1 MVHFTC
7 FVAINAFISVLN
19 PNVQDKCPFCGERET
34 IFHCFM
40 YCERLRPLFGLLEIL
55 FANVN
60 EMFTMIVFIFGFK
73 HCKGKNKKGRLLNFI
88 LGQAKMAVYISRKYK
103 IAGSSKNVE
112 LLFKGLIKARIK
124 HDFIF
129 YSHLRKLENFKEVW
143 NVERMLCWIEND
155 ILHFVEE
162 FE

>member
-1 MVHFTC
+1 MGVLQWQILHGI
-7 FVAINAFISVLN
+7 VAVNAFISLLN
-19 PNVQDKCPFCGERET
+19 PTVQDCCPFCDQRET

-40 YCERLRPLFGLLEIL
+40 HCERLRPLFVLLEIV

-73 HCKGKNKKGRLLNFI
+73 YCKRKKRKGRLLNFI

-103 IAGSSKNVE
+103 IADGSSKNVE

-129 YSHLRKLENFKEVW
+129 YSHMKKLEKFGV
-143 NVERMLCWIEND
+143 
-155 ILHFVEE
+155 
-162 FE
+162 